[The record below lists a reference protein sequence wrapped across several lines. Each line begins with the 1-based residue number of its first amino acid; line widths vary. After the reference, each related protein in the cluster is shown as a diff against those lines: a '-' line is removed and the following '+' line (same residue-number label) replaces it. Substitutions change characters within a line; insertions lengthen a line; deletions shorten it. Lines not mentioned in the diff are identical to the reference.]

1 MMGWMQ
7 SQRRSTLLL
16 GATVTVFAVAALIL
30 VARTGSVVGLFLTA
44 QQSAER
50 LVARGKYVEAAAQ
63 FSEPSRQGAALF
75 RAGEFE
81 PAAVA
86 FARVNTA
93 EGHFNQANSL
103 VMLGKYDDALKA
115 YDRSLERRA
124 EWSPAV
130 ENREIARL
138 RAERIKREGG
148 DMTGGKLGADEIVIE
163 PGKGDNRE
171 GQTEETAGEEIRSD
185 EELQALWLRRV
196 ETRPAD
202 FLRAKFAF
210 QLAAADADID
220 TESTDEP

>member
-44 QQSAER
+44 EQRAER
-50 LVARGKYVEAAAQ
+50 LVARGQYVEAAAQ

-81 PAAVA
+81 PAAAA

-93 EGHFNQANSL
+93 EGHFNRANSL
-103 VMLGKYDDALKA
+103 VMLGKYEDAIKA

-138 RAERIKREGG
+138 RAERVKREHSLLQ
-148 DMTGGKLGADEIVIE
+148 KL
-163 PGKGDNRE
+163 R
-171 GQTEETAGEEIRSD
+171 
-185 EELQALWLRRV
+185 
-196 ETRPAD
+196 
-202 FLRAKFAF
+202 
-210 QLAAADADID
+210 
-220 TESTDEP
+220 